1 MRSLVPMRTR
11 FPWAMT
17 EFRRGMDNLLEEFFD
32 GGTQLVEGFVPRAD
46 VAETENEYEVTVDL
60 PGVKP
65 EELTVEYKGNEL
77 WITGER
83 KQEKEEKGKT
93 FHRVE
98 KRYGRFERAITLAGP
113 VDEGK
118 VSAEYHDGVLCVT
131 VPKAEQARPKRI
143 EVKAV

>member
-17 EFRRGMDNLLEEFFD
+17 EFRRSMDNLLEEFFD
-32 GGTQLVEGFVPRAD
+32 GGTQLAEGFVPRAD

-98 KRYGRFERAITLAGP
+98 KRYGRFDRAITLASP

-118 VSAEYHDGVLCVT
+118 VSAEYHDGVLRVT
-131 VPKAEQARPKRI
+131 VPKAEQARAKRI